1 MVIKSVGVLSVA
13 RIAAAI
19 YGIFGLIAGVFL
31 SLMAVAG
38 MGVSEQVSSQASWL
52 GPFFGFG
59 AILALPVIYFVLGF
73 LGGAI
78 GAWVFNNVARGV
90 GGLEIVLEE
99 GP

>member
-19 YGIFGLIAGVFL
+19 YGIFGLIAGVLL
-31 SLMAVAG
+31 SLLAVAG
-38 MGVSEQVSSQASWL
+38 AGVSEQVAREASWL

-59 AILALPVIYFVLGF
+59 AVLALPVIYFVLGF

-78 GAWVFNNVARGV
+78 GAWVFNNVAQAV
-90 GGLEIVLEE
+90 GGLEIELEE
-99 GP
+99 GS